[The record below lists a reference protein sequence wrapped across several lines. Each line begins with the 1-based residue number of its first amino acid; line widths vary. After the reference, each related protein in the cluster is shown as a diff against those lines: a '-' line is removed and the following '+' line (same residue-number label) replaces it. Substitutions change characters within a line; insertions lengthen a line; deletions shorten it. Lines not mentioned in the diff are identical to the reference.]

1 MCYSM
6 LKIIKEAFP
15 IFVVQKVTLLGK
27 HITKS
32 YITKSNLDKE
42 NGFFSVFSQIPFVC
56 KYVL

>member
-1 MCYSM
+1 M